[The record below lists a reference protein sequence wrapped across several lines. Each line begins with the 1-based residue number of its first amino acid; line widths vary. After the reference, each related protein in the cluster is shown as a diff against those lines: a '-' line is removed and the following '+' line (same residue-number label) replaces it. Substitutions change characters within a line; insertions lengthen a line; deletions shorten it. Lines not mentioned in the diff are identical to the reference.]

1 MRLVKN
7 SSSIIKNKE
16 KSRTTLRKV
25 WDKKKR
31 ELGLTQ
37 VKVAQTLGIA
47 QASFNQYLNGR
58 IPLNTNF
65 VLKIA
70 EILEVEP
77 GQISPELFKYVPL
90 KTKSVF
96 VPVLFAI
103 GGFEGA
109 VGEVKVNLAAQ
120 SNNSENSFAV
130 FVNENMRSPLIPT
143 GSYLI
148 CSHTKVKDLRPT
160 DFVWVIYEDAGEQK
174 PNELLQILNL
184 QKNSFVAM
192 DPVTNTQKVIFTSKK
207 ANVHSISKVTAIQMP
222 Q

>member
-25 WDKKKR
+25 WDSKKR
-31 ELGLTQ
+31 ELNLTQ
-37 VKVAQTLGIA
+37 VKVAQTLGIT

-70 EILEVEP
+70 EILEVVP

-96 VPVLFAI
+96 VSVLFAI
-103 GGFEGA
+103 GSFEGA
-109 VGEVKVNLAAQ
+109 VGEVKVNLAAEAK
-120 SNNSENSFAV
+120 NSENSFAV

-143 GSYLI
+143 GAYLI
-148 CSHTKVKDLRPT
+148 CSHTDFKELRPT
-160 DFVWVIYEDAGEQK
+160 DFVWVIYKDPGEQK

-184 QKNSFVAM
+184 QKNSFLAI
-192 DPVTNTQKVIFTSKK
+192 DPVTQTQKTVFKSK
-207 ANVHSISKVTAIQMP
+207 NGGVHSVSKVTAIQLP

>member
-7 SSSIIKNKE
+7 STSIIKNRE

-25 WDKKKR
+25 WDRKKR
-31 ELGLTQ
+31 DLGLTQ

-77 GQISPELFKYVPL
+77 GEISPELFKYVPL
-90 KTKSVF
+90 KTKIIS

-103 GGFEGA
+103 GGFKGA
-109 VGEVKVNLAAQ
+109 CGEVKVTLAEQ
-120 SNNSENSFAV
+120 SKSAESSFAV

-143 GSYLI
+143 GSYLVCNHI
-148 CSHTKVKDLRPT
+148 GTKDLRPT
-160 DFVWVIYEDAGEQK
+160 DFVWVIYEDPGEQK
-174 PNELLQILNL
+174 PNELLQILSL

-192 DPVTNTQKVIFTSKK
+192 DPVTRTEKVVFTSKK
-207 ANVHSISKVTAIQMP
+207 ADVHSISKVTAIQLP